1 MAVLQEQQIQRL
13 LDIGY
18 TIAHSG
24 SVIPAN
30 NIFDAILLE
39 NKENTPALIGK
50 ALTAMMLDKFEECE
64 EGLKKILEK
73 NENDQEARALLSL
86 CYYLSGSDF
95 NSKEQAQKI
104 DSEQQE
110 AYDLAQGILK
120 ELG

>member
-1 MAVLQEQQIQRL
+1 MAVLQEKHIQRL

-18 TIAHSG
+18 TIAHHG
-24 SVIPAN
+24 NVIQAN

-50 ALTAMMLDKFEECE
+50 ALTAMMLDNFEECE
-64 EGLKKILEK
+64 NGLKKILEK

-95 NSKEQAQKI
+95 NSKEEAKKI
-104 DSEQQE
+104 DNESTE
-110 AYDLAQGILK
+110 AFDLAQGILK